1 MKFRRVLSYHLAE
14 QNSFNSSETMN
25 QNSNGT
31 LSSSSTSLLSTPSN
45 NIRHIQRQK
54 KEGQMEGKNKAR
66 HKYKRQMISNGKN
79 HVKNKLLNLQSL
91 RRVIDEHGKGND
103 VDEEYLPKGYSTGR
117 SYDYS
122 VFASGTYDDDDVG
135 HEHDGH
141 HRPLLKQSLINSFQM
156 AENVS
161 RNVVFDGNI
170 SDEDEIKEED
180 MDNNVFQNKSKDSAN
195 SSLIEAIPGYT
206 KNELPILLNNFNEQQ
221 RQSMGFKNFLEDDEI
236 KHLWEFRKNQQAA
249 LQKLFSQYLSMSNKR
264 KIQLAQK
271 KDLFHKVFGYGNN
284 VNLEYVT
291 NNSCFSAIDNIS
303 STQKAVLEDKE
314 EVNGLIEEDRAFHLA
329 LQETKAL
336 MCHLAS
342 SRISFDKRKI
352 KHLEYHEFDY
362 EKFRDIVAF
371 KLDKIYDQY
380 DNEPPMD
387 EDEDLDNVS
396 DELLNFSTEYLRAS
410 LRDSEDEE

>member
-1 MKFRRVLSYHLAE
+1 
-14 QNSFNSSETMN
+14 
-25 QNSNGT
+25 
-31 LSSSSTSLLSTPSN
+31 
-45 NIRHIQRQK
+45 
-54 KEGQMEGKNKAR
+54 
-66 HKYKRQMISNGKN
+66 
-79 HVKNKLLNLQSL
+79 
-91 RRVIDEHGKGND
+91 
-103 VDEEYLPKGYSTGR
+103 
-117 SYDYS
+117 
-122 VFASGTYDDDDVG
+122 
-135 HEHDGH
+135 
-141 HRPLLKQSLINSFQM
+141 
-156 AENVS
+156 
-161 RNVVFDGNI
+161 
-170 SDEDEIKEED
+170 

-303 STQKAVLEDKE
+303 STQKAFLEDKE

>member
-1 MKFRRVLSYHLAE
+1 MKFRRGSYHLAE

-54 KEGQMEGKNKAR
+54 KEDQMEGKNKGR

-91 RRVIDEHGKGND
+91 RKIIDENGKARGIDEGYVPKGNATCR
-103 VDEEYLPKGYSTGR
+103 L
-117 SYDYS
+117 YDYS
-122 VFASGTYDDDDVG
+122 VFANGSYDDVG
-135 HEHDGH
+135 QEHEGCD
-141 HRPLLKQSLINSFQM
+141 RPLLKQSVINSFQM

-161 RNVVFDGNI
+161 RNVVFDGN
-170 SDEDEIKEED
+170 SDEDDIKEED
-180 MDNNVFQNKSKDSAN
+180 ADSNVFQNKNQDSTE

-206 KNELPILLNNFNEQQ
+206 KSELPILLNNFREQQ
-221 RQSMGFKNFLEDDEI
+221 RQTLGLKNYLEDDEV
-236 KHLWEFRKNQQAA
+236 KHLWEFRKSQQAA

-271 KDLFHKVFGYGNN
+271 KDLFHKVFGYGNII
-284 VNLEYVT
+284 NLEYVT
-291 NNSCFSAIDNIS
+291 NNSCYSAIDNIS
-303 STQKAVLEDKE
+303 STQKAFLEDKE
-314 EVNGLIEEDRAFHLA
+314 EVNCLIEEDRAFHLA

-336 MCHLAS
+336 MCNAAS
-342 SRISFDKRKI
+342 SNISLDKRKV
-352 KHLEYHEFDY
+352 KHLDYHEFDY

-387 EDEDLDNVS
+387 EDGDLDNVS
-396 DELLNFSTEYLRAS
+396 DELLNFSTEYLRSS